1 MLEFFRRHRGA
12 FLITV
17 TVVIIIS
24 FSVWGGWKSG
34 NDNVGA
40 QPTDPA
46 FEVYGR
52 TYTLAEAQRLSRRMN
67 VTYAL
72 QLFDLM
78 SALTRSG
85 GPADASINQ
94 VILKTE
100 MERLGVIP
108 DDAEARGAMEKL
120 PAFMENGVFSQQRA
134 YSTEQMLGSYGLN
147 ATDMIEMVKLSTG
160 LTKLKEIT
168 GKNYVAGPLEVE
180 KSYASEHQTLKV
192 ATISF
197 ALEEYKK
204 NSKVTD
210 EEIQKYYD
218 ENKDSYQTTEKRAV
232 SYVFFE
238 NPKEDDKKPLEERQK
253 AQREVVD
260 RVNKFNEASIAP
272 GAKFEAIVKELK
284 ETELKAALF
293 ARDAAPDA
301 IKDEADL
308 IEAVFAQNPETRP
321 ISDPIKGSN
330 GYYVFSVTQIEKPKQ
345 QELAEVKDK
354 IQETLT
360 EQKAQEG
367 LTKAVNDAR
376 DALAKGL
383 KDGKKIED
391 LAKELKLTLSPVT
404 DITVSL
410 PDTAV
415 PNSYRI
421 AQVARE
427 TAAGELTQSIDIDT
441 GAMLAYVQAKELRKR
456 DDSASLRE
464 NLARTRATME
474 QNRLFEAWFAKLR
487 EAAKPR
493 TLLKEPEQQA

>member
-17 TVVIIIS
+17 TVIIIIS
-24 FSVWGGWKSG
+24 FSVWGGYKSG
-34 NDNVGA
+34 QDSVGP

-67 VTYAL
+67 ITYML

-85 GPADASINQ
+85 GPADAAINQ

-100 MERLGVIP
+100 LERLGVMP
-108 DDAEARGAMEKL
+108 DDAEARAAMEKL
-120 PAFMENGVFSQQRA
+120 PALMENGVFSLQRA
-134 YSTEQMLGSYGLN
+134 SSTEQMLGSYGFN
-147 ATDMIEMVKLSTG
+147 SADMMEMVKLSTG
-160 LTKLKEIT
+160 LGKLKDIT
-168 GKNYVAGPLEVE
+168 GKNYVAGPLEIE

-192 ATISF
+192 ATVSF
-197 ALEEYKK
+197 ALEDHKK
-204 NSKVTD
+204 AAKVTD
-210 EEIQKYYD
+210 EELQKYYD
-218 ENKDSYQTTEKRAV
+218 ENKDSYQTAEKRAV
-232 SYVFFE
+232 SYVLFE

-260 RVNKFNEASIAP
+260 RVNQFNEASIAP
-272 GAKFEAIVKELK
+272 GAKFDAIVKDLK
-284 ETELKAALF
+284 ETEAKAALF
-293 ARDAAPDA
+293 SRDTAPDA
-301 IKDEADL
+301 IKDEGDL
-308 IEAVFAQNPETRP
+308 IEAIFSQNPETRP
-321 ISDPIKGSN
+321 ISDPVKGAK
-330 GYYVFSVTQIEKPKQ
+330 GYYIFTVTQIEKPKQ
-345 QELAEVKDK
+345 QELGEVKDK

-360 EQKAQEG
+360 EQKAQES

-391 LAKELKLTLSPVT
+391 LAKELKLELSPVV

-421 AQVARE
+421 AQAARD
-427 TAAGELTQSIDIDT
+427 TAAGELTQSIDTDT

-474 QNRLFEAWFAKLR
+474 QNRLFDAWFAKLR

>member
-85 GPADASINQ
+85 GPADAAINQ

-147 ATDMIEMVKLSTG
+147 AADMLEMVKLSTG

-284 ETELKAALF
+284 ETELKAAPF

-383 KDGKKIED
+383 KEGKKIED

>member
-17 TVVIIIS
+17 TVIIIIS

-34 NDNVGA
+34 RDSIMA

-52 TYTLAEAQRLSRRMN
+52 TYTVAEAQRLSRRLN
-67 VTYAL
+67 VTYML
-72 QLFDLM
+72 QLFDLL
-78 SALTRSG
+78 SALSRSG
-85 GPADASINQ
+85 GQADAAINQ
-94 VILKTE
+94 VILQTE
-100 MERLGVIP
+100 LERLGVMP
-108 DDAEARGAMEKL
+108 DDAEAQAAMEKL

-134 YSTEQMLGSYGLN
+134 YNAQQMLGSYGLS
-147 ATDMIEMVKLSTG
+147 AQDMLDIMKLSIG
-160 LTKLKEIT
+160 HAKLKDLA

-197 ALEEYKK
+197 SLEDQKK
-204 NSKVTD
+204 AAVVTD

-218 ENKDSYQTTEKRAV
+218 ENKETYKTPEKRAV

-272 GAKFEAIVKELK
+272 GASFDAIVKDLK
-284 ETELKAALF
+284 EAELKAPLF
-293 ARDAAPDA
+293 ERESPPDA

-308 IEAVFAQNPETRP
+308 IAAIFAHNNQTRP
-321 ISDPIKGSN
+321 VSDPVKGAK
-330 GYYVFSVTQIEKPKQ
+330 GYYIFTVTQTEEPRQ
-345 QELAEVKDK
+345 QELGEVKDK
-354 IQETLT
+354 IKETLT
-360 EQKAQEG
+360 AQKAQEG

-376 DALAKGL
+376 DALAAGL
-383 KDGKKIED
+383 KEGKKIED
-391 LAKELKLTLSPVT
+391 LAKELKLTLTPVT
-404 DITVSL
+404 DLTIFA
-410 PDTAV
+410 PPAEMPHAYEIARAARDT
-415 PNSYRI
+415 P
-421 AQVARE
+421 
-427 TAAGELTQSIDIDT
+427 AGGLTQSIDTDT
-441 GAMLAYVQAKELRKR
+441 GALLAHVQAKELRKR
-456 DDSASLRE
+456 EDSAALRE
-464 NLARTRATME
+464 NMAATRASME
-474 QNRLFEAWFAKLR
+474 QNRLFEAWFSKLR

-493 TLLKEPEQQA
+493 TLLKEAEEQA